1 MTELLLPAAFA
12 AGFFGS
18 THCIAMC
25 GAIVLLFEGQNAQ
38 QGGLVRRLT
47 YNSGRMLFYVTLG
60 LFAGASGALLIAGFA
75 QGLMV
80 LRWIAGILLVLL
92 GINLAFDW
100 QALRFLELAG
110 AAIWKRLSPLA
121 RHVLPIRSLP
131 SALAAGF
138 LWGALPCGL
147 VYSAV
152 ALAATGGSAA
162 AGGLVMFAFWLGTLP
177 ALLFAGA
184 SAERLYRFK
193 SRPAFRRIAGALMI
207 FFGVIS
213 LSLPLMHASL
223 EQQDGHEHSS
233 LQKSDRVE
241 NTTQA
246 SFHILR

>member
-1 MTELLLPAAFA
+1 MMTELLLPAAFA

-18 THCIAMC
+18 THCLAMC

-38 QGGLVRRLT
+38 QGGLIRRLT

-60 LFAGASGALLIAGFA
+60 LFAGASGALLIAGFT

-80 LRWIAGILLVLL
+80 LRWLAGILLILL

-131 SALAAGF
+131 TALAAGF

-147 VYSAV
+147 VY
-152 ALAATGGSAA
+152 
-162 AGGLVMFAFWLGTLP
+162 
-177 ALLFAGA
+177 
-184 SAERLYRFK
+184 
-193 SRPAFRRIAGALMI
+193 
-207 FFGVIS
+207 
-213 LSLPLMHASL
+213 
-223 EQQDGHEHSS
+223 
-233 LQKSDRVE
+233 
-241 NTTQA
+241 
-246 SFHILR
+246 